1 MANMT
6 VTTAAK
12 HIGEVW
18 PRAVLRAQEFNLE
31 IAPRVYRDWK
41 FAGYGDVYH
50 VPRIPNIET
59 QTKSAST
66 DWTPS
71 AYTDTEQTVTIDTH
85 QVSGFLIEDITKTLS
100 NTNMEM
106 EMRQKIGYSLGR
118 ALEVNLA
125 TLPQSFSQVIGT
137 LGEELD
143 YNDYV
148 EAWEYLA
155 RAGIK
160 LNPSDCTWVVSVGA
174 ASAMLKQEIFISQLY
189 QGDNPR
195 AVEAAKIGKLLN
207 APVIVSNLTRAPA
220 AGQSESFLMYKKSM
234 ALIQAKNADM
244 VVEYQALKLGTV
256 VGGQSIY
263 GYAEVDRYSET
274 PGNVTATDEW
284 AVLLRTVA

>member
-6 VTTAAK
+6 ITTAEK

-31 IAPRVYRDWK
+31 IAPRVYREWK

-59 QTKSAST
+59 QTKAASV

-71 AYTDTEQTVTIDTH
+71 AYTDTEETITIDTH
-85 QVSGFLIEDITKTLS
+85 QVAGFLIEDIVKTLS

-106 EMRQKIGYSLGR
+106 EMRKKIGYSLGR

-125 TLPQSFSQVIGT
+125 TIPQSFGQVIGN

-160 LNPSDCTWVVSVGA
+160 LNPGDCTWVVSVGA

-195 AVEAAKIGKLLN
+195 AVESAKIGKLLN
-207 APVIVSNLTRAPA
+207 APVIVSNLTRAPS
-220 AGQSESFLMYKKSM
+220 AGQSESFLMYKQSM

-263 GYAEVDRYSET
+263 GYGEVERYSET

-284 AVLLRTVA
+284 SVLLRTVA